1 MSAVDRRPLAAVTA
15 PAGRPG
21 GWAMVAAWLPLGL
34 WLGVIFWLSGD
45 QFSDEQTAEWL
56 TSLPWLAGLGLP
68 PAAFDLANLI
78 VRKSA
83 HFVEYAVLSMLAY
96 RAIGASR
103 PAWSRRGALVGAVV
117 LAVACATVDE
127 LHQATT
133 LTRTGSPKDVVID
146 SLGAFAGALSGAA
159 LLYRWSRRRRA

>member
-1 MSAVDRRPLAAVTA
+1 MSAVGRGPLPAVTA

-21 GWAMVAAWLPLGL
+21 GWAIAAAWLPLGV

-56 TSLPWLAGLGLP
+56 TSLPWLAALGLP
-68 PAAFDLANLI
+68 PAAIDLANLI

-96 RAIGASR
+96 RALGASR
-103 PAWSRRGALVGAVV
+103 PKWSRRAVLLAAVV
-117 LAVACATVDE
+117 VAVVCATVDE

-146 SLGAFAGALSGAA
+146 SLGAFAGAMAGAG
-159 LLYRWSRRRRA
+159 LLYRWNRRRRA

>member
-1 MSAVDRRPLAAVTA
+1 MSAVERQPMAAVNA
-15 PAGRPG
+15 PSGRPG
-21 GWAMVAAWLPLGL
+21 GWAMVAAWLPLAL

-56 TSLPWLAGLGLP
+56 TSLPWLAALRLP
-68 PAAFDLANLI
+68 PAAIELANLI

-96 RAIGASR
+96 RAVGASR
-103 PAWSRRGALVGAVV
+103 PAWSRRAVLLAAV
-117 LAVACATVDE
+117 ALAVACATVDE

-159 LLYRWSRRRRA
+159 LLYRWTRRRRA